1 MSSKL
6 VLYGLTLLVGA
17 FIVPGLNINNL
28 FKKNHVWEA
37 RFFNIALVMTFS
49 YILTN
54 FLYDIVM
61 IFLSAF

>member
-1 MSSKL
+1 MSPKL

-17 FIVPGLNINNL
+17 FITPGLNLNNL
-28 FKKNHVWEA
+28 FKQNHVWEA
-37 RFFNIALVMTFS
+37 RLFNCTLVMTIS

>member
-1 MSSKL
+1 MSPKL
-6 VLYGLTLLVGA
+6 VLYALTLLVGA

-28 FKKNHVWEA
+28 FKQGHVWEA
-37 RFFNIALVMTFS
+37 RFFNITIVMTIS

-61 IFLSAF
+61 IFLSSL